1 MAKHTPQ
8 PRNLQD
14 HQMRE
19 TYILIHKATGCSVK
33 EVFKYPLHFNRGHY
47 VVRTAYAHLCRVNR
61 KIAAGSTFYNS

>member
-8 PRNLQD
+8 LRELKD

-19 TYILIHKATGCSVK
+19 TYILIHKASGRSVR
-33 EVFKYPLHFNRGHY
+33 EVFKYPLHFNRVHY
-47 VVRTAYAHLCRVNR
+47 IVRTAAAHLSRVNK